1 VTRLDLA
8 DGSTVVLKVPPVG
21 TPLLAYEA
29 GLAAAEADY
38 LELVAAAAPEIPLP
52 RLLDRGDGWLVM
64 SFLPG
69 TRLTDLGPADGAA
82 VRRDLGA
89 AVARLH
95 QVTGPRFGY
104 SGDRVHGSTWRETYL
119 AMVDGLLADAA
130 RWQVPLP
137 DVRAVVTAAA
147 GALDVVTRPAL
158 LHFDLW
164 DGNVLGGPDGLTGLV
179 DGERWLCGDPLVDLV
194 APALGR
200 RIEEEPDHPFL
211 AGYGPVEL
219 DPRRLG
225 LYRVHLA
232 VLMLAEMPSRGMVGP
247 QWAGRQDR
255 LRRHLDRELAAL
267 RPPPG

>member
-1 VTRLDLA
+1 MTRLDLA

-38 LELVAAAAPEIPLP
+38 LELAAAAAPEVPLP
-52 RLLDRGDGWLVM
+52 RLLDRGDGWLLM

-69 TRLTDLGPADGAA
+69 TPLPELTGAAAAA
-82 VRRDLGA
+82 VRRDLGV

-95 QVTGPRFGY
+95 RVTGPWFGY
-104 SGDRVHGSTWRETYL
+104 SGDRVHGSTWQETYL
-119 AMVDGLLADAA
+119 AMVEALLADAV
-130 RWQVPLP
+130 QFEVPLP
-137 DVRAVVTAAA
+137 DVRTVVTAAA

-164 DGNVLGGPDGLTGLV
+164 DGNALGGPDGLTGLV
-179 DGERWLCGDPLVDLV
+179 DGERWLWGDPLVDFV

-200 RIEEEPDHPFL
+200 RIEDEPDHPFL

-232 VLMLAEMPSRGMVGP
+232 VLMLTEMPSRGMAGP
-247 QWAGRQDR
+247 DWAARRDR
-255 LRRHLDRELAAL
+255 LRRQLDRELAAL
-267 RPPPG
+267 GRRPG